1 MTMGLREAFFAGLGR
16 QLGGPSGFVGRTIV
30 ANRLN
35 RINRPVVAAAVDAL
49 ALQPGDA
56 AADLGFGGG
65 VGLPLLLDRVGPTG
79 TVHGVDPSV
88 TMRNRAESLYRKESR
103 LTIQD
108 GSITALPLPDASVN
122 GAICINVVYFVAEL
136 ERAFAELARVMAPGG
151 TLVVGSA
158 DPERMAVLPFTRTGF
173 LIRPIEEL
181 MTGLGAAGLPVKED
195 RRVGDGDQAYHLLIA
210 QRPE

>member
-1 MTMGLREAFFAGLGR
+1 MGLREAFFAGLAR
-16 QLGGPSGFVGRTIV
+16 QLGGPSGFVGRTII

-35 RINRPVVAAAVDAL
+35 RANRANVGAAVDAL

-79 TVHGVDPSV
+79 TVHGVDPSE
-88 TMRNRAESLYRKESR
+88 TMRRRAESLYRKESR
-103 LTIQD
+103 LTIHD
-108 GSITALPLPDASVN
+108 GSLTALPLPDASVN

-151 TLVVGSA
+151 TLVVGSG
-158 DPERMAVLPFTRTGF
+158 DPVGMASLPFTRTGF

-181 MTGLGAAGLPVKED
+181 VAGLGAVGLPVKED
-195 RRVGDGDQAYHLLIA
+195 RRVGSGEHAYHLLIA
-210 QRPE
+210 QRD